1 VLQRTW
7 NFKYYLAG
15 SVALIAGAVY
25 LTSLQNAFVNWDDGD
40 YVVNNPYIR
49 TLNAAFLRWAF
60 FDFHASNWHPLTWI
74 SHAVDYALWGPNPQG
89 HHLTNIILHA
99 VNSLMVVFLVIMLLK
114 AYRERA
120 MQSKQSSFLH
130 DRSMLVASGMT
141 GVLFGL
147 HPLHVE
153 SVAWVAER
161 KDLLC
166 ALFFLLSITMY
177 IRYVNLSG
185 ADTDQNTRT
194 RFLNGEYLLTFGLFV
209 LALLSKPMAVTLP
222 LVLLILDWCPLKRIR
237 SVGTL
242 RPLLFEKLPFIVL
255 SILSSVLTILAQR
268 AGEAITP
275 TNYVPFSPRLLVAA
289 RSLVVYLGKMM
300 VPVNLS
306 PFYPYPREVS
316 FFSVEY
322 LVPTILVVGITTCC
336 VVTARK
342 QQLWLSVWGCY
353 VLTLIPVLG
362 IIQVGSQSM
371 ADRYTYLPS
380 IGPFF
385 LMGLGGAWV
394 SNRLNT
400 VRKGKTIAS
409 LISITTAILVFVSL
423 GYVTVKQIGIWKN
436 SIVLWNS
443 VVDKEATGPPLAYN
457 NRGMAF
463 YELGKFDKAIEDFD
477 RAISLNPWYIDAYNN
492 RGMVFYEL
500 GKFDKAI
507 EDLDRAISLNPSY
520 VDAYNNRGMVFDDS
534 GMTTR
539 ALEDYN
545 MAIRL
550 NPSHY
555 KAYNNRGTLYGK
567 AGVLDKAIESFN
579 ATIALNPNF
588 ADAYYNRGTS
598 YFSAG
603 RFDAA
608 MQDFNRAIF
617 LNQNF
622 ERAYL
627 SRGYL
632 YLKTGNRASA
642 LSDFRKACDLGNE
655 SGCNA
660 LRMN

>member
-1 VLQRTW
+1 M
-7 NFKYYLAG
+7 NKHKYGLAG
-15 SVALIAGAVY
+15 FIAFITSVVYILALR
-25 LTSLQNAFVNWDDGD
+25 NDFVAWDDD
-40 YVVNNPYIR
+40 IYVVDNMRIR
-49 TLNAAFLRWAF
+49 SLDVPFFKWAF
-60 FDFHASNWHPLTWI
+60 TGFHAGNWHPLTWI
-74 SHAVDYALWGPNPQG
+74 SHALDYAIWGLNPLG

-99 VNSLMVVFLVIMLLK
+99 INSLMVVFLVIMLLE

-130 DRSMLVASGMT
+130 DRSMLVASVVT

-185 ADTDQNTRT
+185 ADTDRQKRI
-194 RFLNGEYLLTFGLFV
+194 RFLSREYLLSLGLFV

-222 LVLLILDWCPLKRIR
+222 LVLLILDWYPLKRIR

-242 RPLLFEKLPFIVL
+242 RSSLLEKLPFVVL
-255 SILSSVLTILAQR
+255 SIFSSVLTILAQR
-268 AGEAITP
+268 AGEAIAP
-275 TNYVPFSPRLLVAA
+275 TNYVPFSPRLIVAA
-289 RSLVVYLGKMM
+289 RSLAVYLGKMV
-300 VPVNLS
+300 VPMNLS
-306 PFYPYPREVS
+306 PFYPYPREVY

-322 LVPTILVVGITTCC
+322 LVPTILVVGITASC
-336 VVTARK
+336 VVIARR
-342 QQLWLSVWGCY
+342 QQLWLSVWGYY

-385 LMGLGGAWV
+385 LVGLGGAWI
-394 SNRLNT
+394 SNRLNMLK
-400 VRKGKTIAS
+400 KGKTIAS
-409 LISITTAILVFVSL
+409 LISITAAILACGSL
-423 GYVTVKQIGIWKN
+423 SYGTVKQIGIWEN

-443 VVDKEATGPPLAYN
+443 VLDTEASGPPLAYN

-463 YELGKFDKAIEDFD
+463 YKLGKLDKAMEDFD
-477 RAISLNPWYIDAYNN
+477 RAIALNPSYIYAYNN
-492 RGMVFYEL
+492 RGMAFYRL
-500 GKFDKAI
+500 GKLDKAMK
-507 EDLDRAISLNPSY
+507 DFDRAIALNPSY
-520 VDAYNNRGMVFDDS
+520 IDAYNNRGMVFDDS
-534 GMTTR
+534 GMANK

-545 MAIRL
+545 TAIRL

-555 KAYNNRGTLYGK
+555 KAYNNLGTLYGK
-567 AGVLDKAIESFN
+567 AGVFDRAIESFN
-579 ATIALNPNF
+579 AAIALNPNF
-588 ADAYYNRGTS
+588 AEAYHNRGIS

-603 RFDAA
+603 RFEAA

-632 YLKTGNRASA
+632 YLKTGNRAGA
-642 LSDFRKACDLGNE
+642 LSDFRKACDLGSD

-660 LRMN
+660 LRMY